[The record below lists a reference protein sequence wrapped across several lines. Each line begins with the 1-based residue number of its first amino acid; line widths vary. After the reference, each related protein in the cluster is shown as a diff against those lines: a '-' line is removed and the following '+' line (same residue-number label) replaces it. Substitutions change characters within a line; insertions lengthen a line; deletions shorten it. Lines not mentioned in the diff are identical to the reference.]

1 MGAGGEAY
9 DRCVGEDAL
18 RELERF
24 HREVDA
30 AAEELAE
37 VHGDRLRCRKGCS
50 QCCVDGLTVLT
61 VEADLIRRRHA
72 RVLEQEDPYPLG
84 ACAFLSPSGA
94 CRIYAH
100 RPYVCRTQG
109 LPLAWLEE
117 TGAGQLAELRDICP
131 LNEPGGPPV
140 EDLPGDEC
148 WRIGPWEGRLARIQY
163 RHANRLERIALRDL
177 FRDPWKDQVLPC
189 SE

>member
-1 MGAGGEAY
+1 M
-9 DRCVGEDAL
+9 
-18 RELERF
+18 LEVERL

-30 AAEELAE
+30 AAEEVAR
-37 VHGDRLRCRKGCS
+37 VHGSRLHCRKGCI
-50 QCCVDGLTVLT
+50 QCCSDGLTVLT
-61 VEADLIRRRHA
+61 VEAELIRRRYA
-72 RVLEQEDPYPLG
+72 RLLREEEPYPLG

-94 CRIYAH
+94 CRIYPH
-100 RPYVCRTQG
+100 RPYMCRTQG

-117 TGAGQLAELRDICP
+117 TGAGQLVELRDICP

-140 EDLPGDEC
+140 EDLPEDEC

-163 RHANRLERIALRDL
+163 RYASRLERIALRDL
-177 FRDPWKDQVLPC
+177 FRDPSPDQVLPC